1 MSDEEYASR
10 ARSYYQDF
18 LPSRYQQI
26 PNPEHFFTDL
36 GQRIENQVQTTER
49 ALAGPDSPDEG
60 FLQKVG
66 RLNMARLRAGEL
78 VMAQEV
84 YSIPPE
90 IEQET
95 EPDEE
100 SAKTTAMVGLLNNW
114 QQAMWAMNDEAENT
128 PTPPRR

>member
-1 MSDEEYASR
+1 MSDLEYASR
-10 ARSYYQDF
+10 ARSYYRDF
-18 LPSRYQQI
+18 LPGRYQQI

-49 ALAGPDSPDEG
+49 QLAGPDSPDEG

-66 RLNMARLRAGEL
+66 RLNMARLRAAEL

-100 SAKTTAMVGLLNNW
+100 SEKTTAMLGLLNDW
-114 QQAMWAMNDEAENT
+114 QQAMWAMTDEAENT
-128 PTPPRR
+128 PAPPRR

>member
-1 MSDEEYASR
+1 MSDLEYASR
-10 ARSYYQDF
+10 ARSYYRDF
-18 LPSRYQQI
+18 LPGRYQQI
-26 PNPEHFFTDL
+26 PNPEHFFSDL
-36 GQRIENQVQTTER
+36 GQRIEDQVQTAER
-49 ALAGPDSPDEG
+49 HLAGPDSPDEG

-66 RLNMARLRAGEL
+66 RLNMARLRAAEL

-90 IEQET
+90 TEQET

-114 QQAMWAMNDEAENT
+114 QQAVWEMNDEAENT
-128 PTPPRR
+128 PTPHRG

>member
-1 MSDEEYASR
+1 MSDLEYASR
-10 ARSYYQDF
+10 ARSYYRDF
-18 LPSRYQQI
+18 LPGRYQQI
-26 PNPEHFFTDL
+26 PNPEHFFSDL
-36 GQRIENQVQTTER
+36 GQRIEDQVQTTER
-49 ALAGPDSPDEG
+49 QLAGPDSPDEG
-60 FLQKVG
+60 FLAKVG

-90 IEQET
+90 TEQET

-114 QQAMWAMNDEAENT
+114 QQAVWEMNDEAENT
-128 PTPPRR
+128 PTPHRG

>member
-1 MSDEEYASR
+1 MSDVEYASR
-10 ARSYYQDF
+10 ARGYYQDF

-36 GQRIENQVQTTER
+36 GQRIENQVQTAER
-49 ALAGPDSPDEG
+49 ALAGPDSPDEE

-66 RLNMARLRAGEL
+66 RLNMARLRASEL

-90 IEQET
+90 IETDPET
-95 EPDEE
+95 DEE
-100 SAKTTAMVGLLNNW
+100 AEKTTAMLGLLNDW
-114 QQAMWAMNDEAENT
+114 QQAVWAMSDEAEST
-128 PTPPRR
+128 SAPPRR

>member
-1 MSDEEYASR
+1 MSDVEYASR
-10 ARSYYQDF
+10 ARSYYRDF

-36 GQRIENQVQTTER
+36 GQRIEDQVQTAER
-49 ALAGPDSPDEG
+49 ALAGSDSPDEG

-90 IEQET
+90 IDQDLET
-95 EPDEE
+95 DEE
-100 SAKTTAMVGLLNNW
+100 AEKTTAMLGLLNGW
-114 QQAMWAMNDEAENT
+114 QQAVWTMSDEAENT
-128 PTPPRR
+128 PAPPRR

>member
-1 MSDEEYASR
+1 MSDLEYASR
-10 ARSYYQDF
+10 ARSYYRDF
-18 LPSRYQQI
+18 LPGRYQQI
-26 PNPEHFFTDL
+26 PNPEHFFSDL
-36 GQRIENQVQTTER
+36 GKRIEDQVQTAER
-49 ALAGPDSPDEG
+49 QLAGPDSPGEG

-90 IEQET
+90 IEQEPET
-95 EPDEE
+95 DEE
-100 SAKTTAMVGLLNNW
+100 SAKTTAMVGLLNDW
-114 QQAMWAMNDEAENT
+114 QQAVWEMNDEAEIT

>member
-10 ARSYYQDF
+10 ARSYYRDF

-36 GQRIENQVQTTER
+36 GQRIENQVQTAER
-49 ALAGPDSPDEG
+49 ALAGPDSPDEE

-66 RLNMARLRAGEL
+66 RLKMARLRAGEL

-95 EPDEE
+95 EPNEE
-100 SAKTTAMVGLLNNW
+100 SEKTTAMLGLLNDW
-114 QQAMWAMNDEAENT
+114 QQAMWAMTDEAENT
-128 PTPPRR
+128 PAPPRR